1 MKKIFAVLLA
11 TIGLALGLE
20 AQTNTPPVTNAPVIS
35 GPAADAWAFITTQ
48 GATNWMV
55 APFGI
60 YSTTS
65 KEWGGGLALGYKLSD
80 FVVPVM
86 RLDYLASEIWMPSMN
101 LQLQVPVTILG
112 KVTVIPFTFAG
123 VATTVSGGGSQ
134 NGSAVGMLGVGG
146 AVRIASHW
154 DLVGDY
160 ELWNGGPF
168 HSDNQIR
175 FGVLFKF

>member
-1 MKKIFAVLLA
+1 MKSLIAAFLLLA
-11 TIGLALGLE
+11 TSAF
-20 AQTNTPPVTNAPVIS
+20 AQTNTPPSTNAPIIS
-35 GPAADAWAFITTQ
+35 GPAADAISFITTE
-48 GATNWMV
+48 GVTNWMI

-65 KEWGGGLALGYKLSD
+65 KEWGGGLGIGYKLSD

-86 RLDYLASEIWMPSMN
+86 RIDYLASQLWMPSMN
-101 LQLQVPVTILG
+101 LQLQVPVKIMG

-123 VATTVSGGGSQ
+123 VATTISGGGND

-146 AVRIASHW
+146 AIRIADHW
-154 DLVGDY
+154 DLVADY
-160 ELWNGGPF
+160 ELWQGGPF
-168 HSDNQIR
+168 SSDNQIR